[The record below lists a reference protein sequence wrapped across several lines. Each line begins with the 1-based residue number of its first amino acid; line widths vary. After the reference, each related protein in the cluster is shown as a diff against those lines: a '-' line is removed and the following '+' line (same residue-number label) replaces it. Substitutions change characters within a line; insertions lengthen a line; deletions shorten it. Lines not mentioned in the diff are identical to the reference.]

1 MSKLVRSIPDD
12 TSYGGYHTAGTDREA
27 NGSETRKGTPRKY
40 SRALARGHEL
50 NLLQLSHSL
59 RFNSPRNRCCSPLQ
73 SDLIFSRG
81 NARARGGWGTAMDAA
96 PVLKRKGAEAA
107 AETPW
112 VDVDG
117 LPIPAAK
124 IRRLDADVPPV
135 GPGVGIPQQQQQGF
149 GLEEARVSGGVA
161 ARTAVDA
168 SQLLKR
174 KGAEAPQPWLGVDGS
189 ADWYASPP
197 FPVLSIVPT
206 AEDAEVP
213 PVEHAVGVP
222 RAEPGAV
229 VAPQPFVA
237 EAAPAV
243 AVSVAAPAVND
254 ERAIV
259 VYQPAEAARNLLEGP
274 LRPAPSLRVNPNW
287 IHGLRSTMLQEASNH
302 RTLFEELAARDENL
316 ILAVIYGHAAS
327 SSAAAAATEMM
338 DADQEGDGASMEVEH
353 QPAPPAG
360 GVLQGAVFQQQQWLT
375 QHCVA
380 PQQLQLPAASYQPS
394 PVTWSW

>member
-1 MSKLVRSIPDD
+1 
-12 TSYGGYHTAGTDREA
+12 
-27 NGSETRKGTPRKY
+27 
-40 SRALARGHEL
+40 
-50 NLLQLSHSL
+50 
-59 RFNSPRNRCCSPLQ
+59 
-73 SDLIFSRG
+73 
-81 NARARGGWGTAMDAA
+81 MDAA

-174 KGAEAPQPWLGVDGS
+174 KGAEAPQPWLGVDG
-189 ADWYASPP
+189 
-197 FPVLSIVPT
+197 FPLPATKIRRL
-206 AEDAEVP
+206 DAEVP

-316 ILAVIYGHAAS
+316 ILAVVPWAPTQIYGHAAS